1 MGEGPVG
8 AEGIEVV
15 RDGDG
20 AADVDV
26 VGRGRPLESGHM
38 PFGQAGGL
46 RREEQEGE
54 ECGVCHDRSTLRWM
68 GWRPE
73 EPSHP

>member
-54 ECGVCHDRSTLRWM
+54 ECGVCHV
-68 GWRPE
+68 PE
-73 EPSHP
+73 YPATDGLASRRT